1 MVPSL
6 VIDNQ
11 TDAPSLE
18 RASDAKSSANGFC
31 PEILYAQ

>member
-11 TDAPSLE
+11 TDAPSSE

-31 PEILYAQ
+31 QEVLYAQ